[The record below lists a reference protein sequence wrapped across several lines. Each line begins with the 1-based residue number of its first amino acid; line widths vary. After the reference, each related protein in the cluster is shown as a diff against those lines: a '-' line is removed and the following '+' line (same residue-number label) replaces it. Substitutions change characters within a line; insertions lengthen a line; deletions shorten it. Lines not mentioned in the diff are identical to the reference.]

1 MRVFRCLLLSSTV
14 FLLTALFA
22 GTSYR
27 VLKSI
32 PLGPSDDTWDFQ
44 TIDDSARRMYV
55 SHFSEVIVLDIDS
68 GKIVGTIPDTPGVHG
83 VAVAANVGKGFVSVG
98 KRSSAVIFDLRDLH
112 KIQEVSVGANPDAI
126 IYDSASGRVFSFN
139 GDSNDATAIES
150 ATGKVAGTVPIGG
163 KPEFAIA
170 DGKGHVYVDLVDKNA
185 ILPINSQ
192 TLTSE
197 RPWPT
202 APCDRPT
209 SMAADLAS
217 QRLFVGCRNLMLAVF
232 DLNTGR
238 YITQSPIGDNVDTSS
253 FDPDSKLIFSSTGD
267 GWVTITHEDT
277 PDTYTLVEKIPTHD
291 LSKTMA
297 LDPKTHKLFVPAGDV
312 KWLPPA
318 QPGGRPVKRIAPGT
332 FRMLVIGK

>member
-1 MRVFRCLLLSSTV
+1 MRVLRYLILAAAIFALPPLLASNN
-14 FLLTALFA
+14 
-22 GTSYR
+22 YR

-44 TIDDSARRMYV
+44 TIDASARRMYV
-55 SHFSEVIVLDIDS
+55 SHFSEVIVLDIDAE
-68 GKIVGTIPDTPGVHG
+68 KLVGTIPDTPGVHG
-83 VAVAANVGKGFVSVG
+83 VAVASNVGKGFISVG
-98 KRSSAVIFDLRDLH
+98 KRSSVVVFDLGDLH

-126 IYDSASGRVFSFN
+126 IYDPTSGRVFSFN
-139 GDSNDATAIES
+139 GDSNNVSAIEA
-150 ATGKVAGTVPIGG
+150 ATGKVVGTVPIGG

-185 ILPINSQ
+185 ILPIDSR
-192 TLTSE
+192 TLATES
-197 RPWPT
+197 PWPT

-209 SMAADLAS
+209 SMAADLTS

-232 DLNTGR
+232 DLGTGR
-238 YITQSPIGDNVDTSS
+238 YTTQSPIGDNIDTSS
-253 FDPDSKLIFSSTGD
+253 FDPETKLIFSSTGD
-267 GWVTITHEDT
+267 GLVTVTHEDT
-277 PDTYTLVEKIPTHD
+277 PDSYSVVEKIQTHD
-291 LSKTMA
+291 MSKTMA
-297 LDPKTHKLFVPAGDV
+297 LDPKTHRLFVPAGDV

>member
-1 MRVFRCLLLSSTV
+1 MRVFRSLLLSSAV
-14 FLLTALFA
+14 FLLTPLIAST
-22 GTSYR
+22 GYR

-44 TIDDSARRMYV
+44 TIDENARRMYV
-55 SHFSEVIVLDIDS
+55 SHFSEVIVLDVDS
-68 GKIVGTIPDTPGVHG
+68 GKIVGTIPDTPSVHG
-83 VAVAANVGKGFVSVG
+83 VAVASNVGKGFVSVG
-98 KRSSAVIFDLRDLH
+98 KRSSAVVFDLRDLH
-112 KIQEVSVGANPDAI
+112 KIQEIGVGANPDAI
-126 IYDSASGRVFSFN
+126 VYDPASGRVFSFN
-139 GDSNDATAIES
+139 GDSDDATAIEA

-185 ILPINSQ
+185 ILPIDSR
-192 TLTSE
+192 TLKSE

-209 SMAADLAS
+209 SMTADLTS

-238 YITQSPIGDNVDTSS
+238 YITQSPIGD
-253 FDPDSKLIFSSTGD
+253 PDARLIFSSTGD
-267 GWVTITHEDT
+267 GWVTVTHEDT
-277 PDTYTLVEKIPTHD
+277 PDSYSLVEKIPTHD

-297 LDPKTHKLFVPAGDV
+297 LDLKTHRLFVPAGDV
-312 KWLPPA
+312 KWLPPV